1 MDYGKIF
8 AQNMRRIRLE
18 KGFSQDELGDQ
29 SGLTRNY
36 VGNVERQENSPSLQS
51 MEAIAGALDICL
63 LSLLTPYPPKE
74 TPFIPPKD

>member
-18 KGFSQDELGDQ
+18 KGYSQDELGEQ

-36 VGNVERQENSPSLQS
+36 IGNIERREKSPSLQS
-51 MEAIAGALDICL
+51 MSAIAGALDVSLPAL
-63 LSLLTPYPPKE
+63 LAQSDL
-74 TPFIPPKD
+74 

>member
-51 MEAIAGALDICL
+51 MQAIAGALDIYL
-63 LSLLTPYPPKE
+63 LSLLTPHPPKE
-74 TPFIPPKD
+74 TQAIPPGD